1 MADLQPADLAFIA
14 KFLRERS
21 GLVVTADKGYLL
33 DSRLGPLARRH
44 GCKDV
49 SDLIGRLRAGGDDTL
64 ARLVV
69 EAMTTNES
77 FFFRDQKPFD
87 HFKAISLPHLLR
99 ERAGKRSIRIW
110 CAAAS
115 SGQEPYSLAIML
127 KEQAEALRGW
137 KIEIVATDLDREI
150 LDRAKAGMYS
160 QFEVQRGLPIQLLVK
175 YFKKQDQL
183 WQIDASLRAMV
194 QFREFNLLND
204 PRPLGQFDMVYCR
217 NVLIYFDP
225 PTKGRVLDGI
235 AGLMPHDGF
244 LYLGGAETVLG
255 VSNRFA
261 AIPNERG
268 VYRRTPA

>member
-1 MADLQPADLAFIA
+1 MADLQPGDLAFIA
-14 KFLRERS
+14 KFLRDRS

-33 DSRLGPLARRH
+33 DSRLGPLARRN

-49 SDLIGRLRAGGDDTL
+49 ADLIGRLRSGRDDTL
-64 ARLVV
+64 ARLAV

-87 HFKAISLPHLLR
+87 HFKVSSLPHMLR

-127 KEQAEALRGW
+127 KEAAEALRGW

-150 LDRAKAGMYS
+150 LERAKCGMYS
-160 QFEVQRGLPIQLLVK
+160 QFEVQRGLPIQMLVK
-175 YFKKQDQL
+175 HFKKRDML
-183 WQIDASLRAMV
+183 WQIDDSLRAMV
-194 QFREFNLLND
+194 QFKEFNLLND
-204 PRPLGQFDMVYCR
+204 PRALGQFDIVYCR

-235 AGLMPHDGF
+235 AGLMPADGF

-255 VSNRFA
+255 VTNRFA

-268 VYRRTPA
+268 VYRRT